1 MGSKKKMEYYPSNI
15 IIKNFNT
22 DKAITKYLLG
32 EDSSLTIDQKK
43 FISNAKD
50 SDIFKLLY

>member
-1 MGSKKKMEYYPSNI
+1 MEYYPSNI